1 MIEKSMQKT
10 DLSAYNNSPYHPGG
24 TMLKRV
30 VWHYINAIVF
40 KSSMFPVYG
49 FKNALLRLFGAKV
62 GTGVAIKPCVNIK
75 YPWLLTIKNNVWI
88 GEEVWID
95 NLVTVTIGNNVCL
108 SQGALLLT
116 GSHNYKKQTFNLITG
131 IIVLEDGVWIGAKAI
146 VNQGITVG
154 SHAVLT
160 SGSVATKSLE
170 PFSVYQGNP
179 AVRVRQRAFEFS
191 AP

>member
-30 VWHYINAIVF
+30 LWYYVNAMFF
-40 KSSMFPVYG
+40 KSSLFPFYG
-49 FKNALLRLFGAKV
+49 LKNALLRLFGATI
-62 GTGVAIKPCVNIK
+62 GNGVEIKPCVNIK
-75 YPWLLTIKNNVWI
+75 YPWLLTVGNNVWI

-95 NLVTVTIGNNVCL
+95 NLVMITIGSNVCL

-116 GSHNYKKQTFNLITG
+116 GSHDYKKQAFDLITG
-131 IIVLEDGVWIGAKAI
+131 NIILEDGVWIGAKAI

-154 SHAVLT
+154 SHTVLA
-160 SGSVATKSLE
+160 SGSVATKTLE
-170 PFSVYQGNP
+170 PYGVYQGNP
-179 AVRVRQRAFEFS
+179 AIKVRDRVL
-191 AP
+191 